1 MKALASDFDGTLHF
15 VDEEHKGYFKKED
28 LDAIQTFQKEGNL
41 FGLCTGRPL
50 LGFEGD
56 LEGGPS
62 LDFII
67 ASTGGI
73 VTTMENNEPKTL
85 YEETITYQQVA
96 DIQELCEGRGNLY
109 IHADGRV
116 YTLYTR
122 KLGYDSQTVLSDV
135 KELDGKHITAISVWT
150 PSLEEA
156 AVLTDD
162 INQTFKGTIDAYQN
176 QNWLDVIH
184 YGVSKGKGALKLK
197 DATNIDIIAGIG
209 DSFNDIPLLEKVDV
223 SFTFHS
229 SDDRVKEKADYIVD
243 TVAEALD
250 ILNKM

>member
-1 MKALASDFDGTLHF
+1 MLAMASDFDGTLHF
-15 VDEEHKGYFKKED
+15 VSEDHQGYFKEED
-28 LDAIQTFQKEGNL
+28 LNAIKAFQQEGNL

-56 LEGGPS
+56 LDGGPN

-73 VTTMENNEPKTL
+73 VTEKDKTI
-85 YEETITYQQVA
+85 YEETITYQQV
-96 DIQELCEGRGNLY
+96 DDVQKLCEGRADLY
-109 IHADGRV
+109 IHADGHI

-122 KLGYDSQTVLSDV
+122 KKQYPSQTVLSDV

-156 AVLTDD
+156 EKLTTD
-162 INQTFKGTIDAYQN
+162 INAAFVGTIDAYQN

-184 YGVSKGKGALKLK
+184 YGVSKGNGAMKLKEALK
-197 DATNIDIIAGIG
+197 IDKIAGIG
-209 DSFNDIPLLEKVDV
+209 DSFNDIPLLEQVDI
-223 SFTFHS
+223 SFTFTT
-229 SDDRVKEKADYIVD
+229 SDKKVKEKADYIVD
-243 TVAEALD
+243 SVAQALE
-250 ILNKM
+250 ILKTL